1 MSVVP
6 TAWPYSPYIAHRGGG
21 RHAPENTLTAMRA
34 GARFGFTM
42 FEYDVK
48 LSKDNVLVVMH
59 DDTVDR
65 TSNGRGPAAE
75 KDYIELAQLDAG
87 SWHSPAYAGEPIPT
101 FAAVARFTLAN
112 CIASNVEIKP
122 CPGREAE
129 TGFAVALAARQH
141 WLQAA
146 HPPLLSSFS
155 EDALSAARA
164 AAPEL
169 PRALLVEK
177 VPSDWHERLKEHQ
190 CIALN
195 INQKDA
201 SKELIDD
208 VHAAGYRI
216 AAWTVNDP
224 ERART
229 LLDWGID
236 GIFTDELA
244 AIRPA
249 P

>member
-1 MSVVP
+1 MSAVP
-6 TAWPYSPYIAHRGGG
+6 IVWPYSPYIAHRGGG
-21 RHAPENTLTAMRA
+21 RHAPENTLTAMRT
-34 GARFGFTM
+34 GAQFGFTM

-48 LSKDNVLVVMH
+48 LSKDNVLIVMH
-59 DDTVDR
+59 DDTLDR
-65 TSNGRGPAAE
+65 TSNGRGPAAA

-101 FAAVARFTLAN
+101 FAAVARYTVAN
-112 CIASNVEIKP
+112 RIASNVEIKP

-129 TGFAVALAARQH
+129 TGTAVALAARQH
-141 WLQAA
+141 WLQAGHA
-146 HPPLLSSFS
+146 PLLSSFS
-155 EDALSAARA
+155 EEALHAARA

-169 PRALLVEK
+169 PRALLVEI
-177 VPSDWHERLKEHQ
+177 VPNDWRERMKEHQ

-201 SKELIDD
+201 SKDLIDD

-244 AIRPA
+244 TIRPA